1 MKQELKKEFADRM
14 IRSNR
19 SELVV
24 ILYELI
30 FAYFDDVREDF
41 EKEDWEATKM
51 DLDNAERVI
60 RRLTPIFFLNL
71 QSMLQYHR

>member
-41 EKEDWEATKM
+41 ENLSKCKDWAG
-51 DLDNAERVI
+51 
-60 RRLTPIFFLNL
+60 
-71 QSMLQYHR
+71 